1 MPKLVATDAKTFLL
15 ERLQEQYHLLRKSV
29 DEIKHGDLAEGIRIA
44 TAVRVLVHE
53 SGSSKP
59 LLKQIAKDYLQLEI
73 LDSPPRKPS
82 APGIIMMVIPIGF
95 KLSNEGVH
103 LSGDLGGKTPTILGK
118 WWTRP
123 ALVLHGLGGISRREV
138 ILGLT
143 NKEGGAHVD
152 TDMPLKYRQLL
163 EFRSFQVG
171 VGKDVSALNVSR
183 FMAGQCGV
191 EILDCLERNFGLNAN
206 AATG

>member
-1 MPKLVATDAKTFLL
+1 MPKLVATDAKRFLL
-15 ERLQEQYHLLRKSV
+15 ERLQEQYHLLKKSV
-29 DEIKHGDLAEGIRIA
+29 DEIKRGDLAEGIRIA

-59 LLKQIAKDYLQLEI
+59 LLKQVTKDYLQLEI
-73 LDSPPRKPS
+73 LDSPPRSPS
-82 APGIIMMVIPIGF
+82 VPGRVMMVVPIGF
-95 KLSNEGVH
+95 KLSNEGVY
-103 LSGDLGGKTPTILGK
+103 LSGDLGGKAPTILGK

-123 ALVLHGLGGISRREV
+123 ALVLQELGGISRKEI

-163 EFRSFQVG
+163 EFKSFQVG
-171 VGKDVSALNVSR
+171 VGTDVSPLNLSR

-191 EILDCLERNFGLNAN
+191 EMLDCLERNFRLNAN
-206 AATG
+206 AASG

>member
-1 MPKLVATDAKTFLL
+1 MPKLVATDAKTFLQ

-29 DEIKHGDLAEGIRIA
+29 DEIKRGDLAEGIRIA

-59 LLKQIAKDYLQLEI
+59 LLKQVTKDYLQLEI
-73 LDSPPRKPS
+73 LDSPTRKPS
-82 APGIIMMVIPIGF
+82 APGRVMMVVPIGF

-103 LSGDLGGKTPTILGK
+103 LSGELGSKTPTILGK

-123 ALVLHGLGGISRREV
+123 ALVLQGLGGISRREV

-152 TDMPLKYRQLL
+152 TDMPLRYRQLL
-163 EFRSFQVG
+163 ECKSFQVG
-171 VGKDVSALNVSR
+171 VGKDVSPLNISR

-191 EILDCLERNFGLNAN
+191 EMLDCLERNFGTYFSPLA
-206 AATG
+206 